1 MHVDGCNNHRLINI
15 EKWAELRLLLAI
27 LGLADVNKMKSLFVL
42 LVFLLAAMCSVTKST
57 TTTGSDFSFSCPNVL
72 NLSYCKNSAVPDTR
86 TPIYILALV
95 PFPDDRENAGWDYG
109 VQMLP
114 GGRIARDFINC
125 NRSDLLPGYRLELIE
140 SNHEACGISQIVEEV
155 YINLARFGLDQECGP
170 VVAIAGLTCSPS
182 TVRVSQVAG
191 RVGSDLIQLA
201 SAGSPIFDRDTD
213 FKTYPRLWRYVSS
226 AGVYVDVV
234 IELMKQLDW
243 SSIGL
248 IHDLDSEYYFN
259 IAQTFIEAVKT
270 NNFTLRSSFGLES
283 TNSKL
288 LSNAIQSIKDSGIK
302 VIFCSTTFAQSTL
315 LICRAANEGLVSPN
329 YLWIFPDMY
338 IADFEEQILGSDCD
352 SETLHKGINRS
363 LLLQYDLL
371 NKVDDVQLSGGMFRN
386 YLDLYKQHLEEVQ
399 RDYDISD
406 RDLFISTGIAYSHL
420 LFDQIW
426 SLANALNQSFPQ
438 LHSMNISI
446 EHNTVGNAPLAD
458 LLENSLSQLNILGI
472 TGKINFDEK
481 RVYPTTIRIVYP
493 NFTNISTSCTINET
507 TVGRYRNK
515 SLLSFKLNLTDV
527 PLAIDSPM
535 LETLPAVV
543 IAFVYLAILTVTVL
557 VSIVLGLFYYNRN
570 KPKVKASSP
579 FLTIF
584 MFIGCY
590 LLCLAAVLRI
600 TYGGFGGKT
609 IVGTL
614 FAFMCGLE
622 LFLEQN
628 GYSLILVT
636 LFIKLLRVHHIFNNK
651 QLRELSNIWK
661 NGSLAVLVLILCT
674 IPNILSIVIVTIQTP
689 NYNKSILELP
699 DVRDENGVRVE
710 KLIVSCNLQN
720 GLSYIPSYFPLVVY
734 LILIIYLSITMR
746 RIKNR
751 NFKDTKKVNVFVM
764 IDSLLTVA
772 YIISWWFLLINH
784 KKQYVVLVQSLFPL
798 AVVVAC
804 QAILIAPKV
813 TPPWWTKA
821 VSCTK
826 EHAQEVN
833 RKISTSSTAQLISF
847 TKD

>member
-1 MHVDGCNNHRLINI
+1 
-15 EKWAELRLLLAI
+15 
-27 LGLADVNKMKSLFVL
+27 MKLLFVL
-42 LVFLLAAMCSVTKST
+42 LVFLLAAMCSVTKAT
-57 TTTGSDFSFSCPNVL
+57 TRGSDFSFSCPNVF
-72 NLSYCKNSAVPDTR
+72 NSSYCKNSAFPDTR
-86 TPIYILALV
+86 TAIYILALV

-140 SNHEACGISQIVEEV
+140 SNHEACGITKIVEDV

-170 VVAIAGLTCSPS
+170 VVAIVGLACSPS

-191 RVGSDLIQLA
+191 RAGSDIIQLA

-234 IELMKQLDW
+234 IELMSQLGW

-259 IAQTFIEAVKT
+259 IAQTFIEAVET

-283 TNSKL
+283 TNPKL

-315 LICRAANEGLVSPN
+315 LICRAANEGLISPS
-329 YLWIFPDMY
+329 YMWIFPDMY
-338 IADFEEQILGSDCD
+338 IENFQEQILGIDCD
-352 SETLHKGINRS
+352 NETLYKGINRS

-371 NKVDDVQLSGGMFRN
+371 YDVEVSEGMFRN

-406 RDLFISTGIAYSHL
+406 RDLFISTGIDYSYL

-438 LHSMNISI
+438 LRSMNISI

-458 LLENSLSQLNILGI
+458 LLENTLSQLNILGI
-472 TGKINFDEK
+472 TGNISFNGMK
-481 RVYPTTIRIVYP
+481 VYPTTIRIVYP
-493 NFTNISTSCTINET
+493 NITDIGNISGTE
-507 TVGRYRNK
+507 VGRYRNK

-527 PLAIDSPM
+527 PLAIDSPI
-535 LETLPAVV
+535 LESLPAVV
-543 IAFVYLAILTVTVL
+543 IALVYLAILMVTVL
-557 VSIVLGLFYYNRN
+557 ISIVLGLFYYNRN

-600 TYGGFGGKT
+600 TYDGFGGKT
-609 IVGTL
+609 ISGTL

-651 QLRELSNIWK
+651 KLREMSNIWK

-674 IPNILSIVIVTIQTP
+674 IPNILSIVIVTLQTP
-689 NYNKSILELP
+689 DYNESVQAT
-699 DVRDENGVRVE
+699 DMRDENGVRVV

-720 GLSYIPSYFPLVVY
+720 SLSYIPSYFPLVVY

-751 NFKDTKKVNVFVM
+751 NFKDTKKVNVFVT
-764 IDSLLTVA
+764 IDSLLTVV
-772 YIISWWFLLINH
+772 YIISWSFLLIYR
-784 KKQYVVLVQSLFPL
+784 KKQYIALVQSLFPL
-798 AVVVAC
+798 AVVIAC
-804 QAILIAPKV
+804 QAILLAPKF
-813 TPPWWTKA
+813 TPPWWNKTVSYTKA
-821 VSCTK
+821 
-826 EHAQEVN
+826 HAQEVN
-833 RKISTSSTAQLISF
+833 RKFSMTSTNSAAYLISF
-847 TKD
+847 TKDH